1 MANPFFQ
8 FKQFTVFHDQC
19 AMKVTTDACLFGAWV
34 AKKMSEKNWNE
45 KKMLDIGTGSGL
57 LSLMI
62 AQQNNLFIDAVEI
75 DIFAAKQ
82 AKENLASSP
91 YADRLR
97 LFPCNILAFEQTG
110 YDCIVSNPPFYEN
123 ELISPKQEKNIAR
136 HSQQLSLKDLIASIN
151 QKLNADGI
159 FFLLLPYKRKTEMQI
174 LLEANTLFINE
185 IITVSQSHGHSP
197 FRCMIMGSK
206 KA

>member
-91 YADRLR
+91 
-97 LFPCNILAFEQTG
+97 
-110 YDCIVSNPPFYEN
+110 
-123 ELISPKQEKNIAR
+123 
-136 HSQQLSLKDLIASIN
+136 
-151 QKLNADGI
+151 
-159 FFLLLPYKRKTEMQI
+159 
-174 LLEANTLFINE
+174 
-185 IITVSQSHGHSP
+185 
-197 FRCMIMGSK
+197 
-206 KA
+206 